1 VRPPSKRSFFLVP
14 SSRVMESDGVWLMT
28 QHRAGL
34 GNGLWAGAVSALL
47 CVGPLLC

>member
-1 VRPPSKRSFFLVP
+1 VRPPQKVVFPRAQFA
-14 SSRVMESDGVWLMT
+14 RVESDGVWLMT

-47 CVGPLLC
+47 CVPLLC